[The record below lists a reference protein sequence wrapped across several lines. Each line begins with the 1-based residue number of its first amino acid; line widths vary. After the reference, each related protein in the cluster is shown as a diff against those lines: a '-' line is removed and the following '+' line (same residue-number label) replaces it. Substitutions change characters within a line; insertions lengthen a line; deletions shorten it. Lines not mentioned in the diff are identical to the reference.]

1 MNKFNLI
8 AGLLLAISSAA
19 SHAAV
24 IVDRADVPATQTV
37 IDFESEEGLKLLG
50 GNTYNFAGG
59 SLTANNDFTVGQYIS
74 DLGENGA
81 WGAGN
86 HFVSFD
92 TMDQMTMNISFAAP
106 TKGVAFD
113 YSIWE
118 DPEAPDAADGSAML
132 TARYYDANDSLLKTA
147 KFIFSPFG
155 SDSYN
160 QFQSFGYVSD
170 VANIARVSISG
181 DGVVLDNLT
190 FTAAVPEPESYAML
204 LAGLG
209 LMGVVARRR
218 SIRA

>member
-24 IVDRADVPATQTV
+24 IVDRADVPASQTV
-37 IDFESEEGLKLLG
+37 IDFENEDGLKLPG
-50 GNTYNFAGG
+50 GYIYNFAGG
-59 SLTANNDFTVGQYIS
+59 SLTANNDYTVGQYIA
-74 DLGENGA
+74 DLGENGV

-92 TMDQMTMNISFAAP
+92 TIGQMTMNISFAAP

-113 YSIWE
+113 YSIYE
-118 DPEAPDAADGSAML
+118 QDADGSAML

-155 SDSYN
+155 SATYD

-181 DGVVLDNLT
+181 EGVVLDNLT

>member
-24 IVDRADVPATQTV
+24 IVDRADVPASQTV
-37 IDFESEEGLKLLG
+37 IDFESEDGLNLLG
-50 GNTYNFAGG
+50 GDTYNFAGG
-59 SLTANNDFTVGQYIS
+59 SITATDSYTVGQYIA
-74 DLGENGA
+74 DLGENGV

-92 TMDQMTMNISFAAP
+92 TIGQMTMNISFAAP

-113 YSIWE
+113 YSIYE
-118 DPEAPDAADGSAML
+118 QDADGSAML

-155 SDSYN
+155 STTYD

-181 DGVVLDNLT
+181 DGVVLDNVT

-209 LMGVVARRR
+209 LIGVVARRR
-218 SIRA
+218 SLRA

>member
-8 AGLLLAISSAA
+8 AGLLLAISSVA

-24 IVDRADVPATQTV
+24 IVDRADVPASQTV
-37 IDFESEEGLKLLG
+37 IDFESEDGLNLLG
-50 GNTYNFAGG
+50 GDTYNFAGG
-59 SLTANNDFTVGQYIS
+59 SITATDSYTVGQYIA
-74 DLGENGA
+74 DLGENGV

-92 TMDQMTMNISFAAP
+92 TIGQMTMNISFAAP

-113 YSIWE
+113 YSIYE
-118 DPEAPDAADGSAML
+118 QDADGSAML

-155 SDSYN
+155 STTYD

-181 DGVVLDNLT
+181 DGVVLDNVT

-209 LMGVVARRR
+209 LIGVVARRR
-218 SIRA
+218 SLRA

>member
-8 AGLLLAISSAA
+8 AGLVLAISSAA

-24 IVDRADVPATQTV
+24 IVDRADVPASQTV
-37 IDFESEEGLKLLG
+37 IDFENEDGLNLLG
-50 GNTYNFAGG
+50 GDIYNFAGG
-59 SLTANNDFTVGQYIS
+59 SITATDSYTVGQYIA
-74 DLGENGA
+74 DLGENGV

-92 TMDQMTMNISFAAP
+92 TFGQMTMNISFAAP

-113 YSIWE
+113 YSIYEE
-118 DPEAPDAADGSAML
+118 DADGSAML

-155 SDSYN
+155 SDSYD
-160 QFQSFGYVSD
+160 QFQSFGFVSD
-170 VANIARVSISG
+170 AANIARVSISG

-218 SIRA
+218 SQRV

>member
-8 AGLLLAISSAA
+8 AGLVLAISSAA

-24 IVDRADVPATQTV
+24 IVDRADVPVSQTV
-37 IDFESEEGLKLLG
+37 IDFESEDGLNLLG
-50 GNTYNFAGG
+50 GDTYNFAGG
-59 SLTANNDFTVGQYIS
+59 SITATDSYTVGQYIA
-74 DLGENGA
+74 DLGENGL

-92 TMDQMTMNISFAAP
+92 TIGQMTMNISFAAP

-113 YSIWE
+113 YSIYE
-118 DPEAPDAADGSAML
+118 ENADGSAML

-155 SDSYN
+155 ANSYD

-170 VANIARVSISG
+170 AANIARVSISG

-218 SIRA
+218 SQRV

>member
-8 AGLLLAISSAA
+8 AGLLLAISSAV

-37 IDFESEEGLKLLG
+37 IDFESEDGLNLLG
-50 GNTYNFAGG
+50 GDTYTFAGG
-59 SLTANNDFTVGQYIS
+59 SITATNSYTVGQYIA
-74 DLGENGA
+74 DLGENGV

-92 TMDQMTMNISFAAP
+92 TIGQMTMNISFDAP

-113 YSIWE
+113 YSIYE
-118 DPEAPDAADGSAML
+118 ELGDTDGSAML
-132 TARYYDANDSLLKTA
+132 TARYYDANDNLLKTT

-155 SDSYN
+155 SESYD

-170 VANIARVSISG
+170 VANIARVSITG
-181 DGVVLDNLT
+181 NGVVLDNLT
-190 FTAAVPEPESYAML
+190 FTAAVPEPENYAML

-218 SIRA
+218 SLRA

>member
-24 IVDRADVPATQTV
+24 IVDRADVPASQTV
-37 IDFESEEGLKLLG
+37 IDFESEDGLNLLG
-50 GNTYNFAGG
+50 GDTYNFAGG
-59 SLTANNDFTVGQYIS
+59 SITATDSYTVGQYIA
-74 DLGENGA
+74 DLGENGV

-92 TMDQMTMNISFAAP
+92 TIGQMTMNISFAAP

-113 YSIWE
+113 YSIYE
-118 DPEAPDAADGSAML
+118 QDADGSAML

-155 SDSYN
+155 STTYD

-209 LMGVVARRR
+209 LIGVVARRR
-218 SIRA
+218 SLRA